1 MKLTVSKTKN
11 FFNLIK
17 DDEKENF
24 EEVKSFLDEHNELVN
39 AVVTKM
45 AKGIDGFSALM
56 LAVRFHKFKIASE
69 LIKRGADVNFVDVS
83 PVRWKHQP
91 VFFDLLEMF
100 SLIINAKNSNK
111 FNEGMEVWDLMEE
124 YGLDYNKVAPEPVNS
139 DTPENC
145 VEVFLRIGGRYGRKH
160 RMHEINSKTPPFETT
175 FLLSDES
182 RDIEQEKMFETI
194 LSKLFSKINTD
205 LVKKID
211 ANSYRSNSLVEIHF
225 FEKEG
230 FIDDFTLELLNK
242 HTKDKLGYE
251 LKNFNDLSLLK
262 KISEN
267 ITGFAKREN
276 GQTKTSL

>member
-56 LAVRFHKFKIASE
+56 LAVRFHKFKIANE

-83 PVRWKHQP
+83 PVRHKHQP

-100 SLIINAKNSNK
+100 SLIINAKNTQK
-111 FNEGMEVWDLMEE
+111 FKEAMEVWDLMDE
-124 YGLDYNKVAPEPVNS
+124 YGLDYDKTATEPVYN

-145 VEVFLRIGGRYGRKH
+145 VEVFLRIGSRYGRNH
-160 RMHEINSKTPPFETT
+160 RMHEISDSTVSFGTS
-175 FLLSDES
+175 FRLSDES
-182 RDIEQEKMFETI
+182 RDVEKEKMFEEI

-205 LVKKID
+205 LVNEID
-211 ANSYRSNSLVEIHF
+211 ANSYRSNSLVEIPF

-230 FIDDFTLELLNK
+230 FIDKFTLELLNK
-242 HTKDKLGYE
+242 YTKEKLGYE
-251 LKNFNDLSLLK
+251 LKNFSDTSLLK
-262 KISEN
+262 RISEN
-267 ITGFAKREN
+267 ITGFAKREI
-276 GQTKTSL
+276 